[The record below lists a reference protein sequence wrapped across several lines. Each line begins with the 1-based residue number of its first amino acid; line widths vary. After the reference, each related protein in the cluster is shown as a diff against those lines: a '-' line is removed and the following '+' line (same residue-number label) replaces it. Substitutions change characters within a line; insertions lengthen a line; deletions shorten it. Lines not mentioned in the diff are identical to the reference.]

1 MEATSTTP
9 AARTVNA
16 SRWRWTG
23 PFAVALV
30 SLAFAAAACGGGG
43 NPNAA
48 VAHLGKGTSTTA
60 VPTGQASA
68 SSPNYQRSVDYSQC
82 MRKNGV
88 PGFPDP
94 NSQGD
99 FLINGRNGVDP
110 NSPTFRAGQKEC
122 KALAPKAPTAAQ
134 SSSFLAQ
141 ALKFSQ
147 CMRSNGVPNFPGPK
161 ESGGRVALTIGNGSG
176 INPNSPQFQKATQA
190 CRSLMPGGGV
200 GGP

>member
-9 AARTVNA
+9 AAHTVNA

-30 SLAFAAAACGGGG
+30 GLAFTAAACGGGG
-43 NPNAA
+43 HPNAA
-48 VAHLGKGTSTTA
+48 VAHVGKSTSTTA
-60 VPTGQASA
+60 APTGQASA
-68 SSPNYQRSVDYSQC
+68 SSPNYQRSVEYSQC
-82 MRKNGV
+82 MRKDGV
-88 PGFPDP
+88 PGFPGP

-110 NSPTFRAGQKEC
+110 NSPTFQAAQKSC

-147 CMRSNGVPNFPGPK
+147 CMRSNGVPNFPAQRK
-161 ESGGRVALTIGNGSG
+161 VAAGW
-176 INPNSPQFQKATQA
+176 P
-190 CRSLMPGGGV
+190 
-200 GGP
+200 

>member
-1 MEATSTTP
+1 
-9 AARTVNA
+9 
-16 SRWRWTG
+16 
-23 PFAVALV
+23 
-30 SLAFAAAACGGGG
+30 
-43 NPNAA
+43 
-48 VAHLGKGTSTTA
+48 
-60 VPTGQASA
+60 
-68 SSPNYQRSVDYSQC
+68 

-88 PGFPDP
+88 PGFPGP

-110 NSPTFRAGQKEC
+110 NSPTFQAAQKAC

-141 ALKFSQ
+141 ALEFSQ

-190 CRSLMPGGGV
+190 CHSLMPGGGV